1 MQVRLEVLDLLPEL
15 HAPMRIIHLADTH
28 LGFRQ
33 FAGKLHPERR
43 LNQRE
48 CDVYDMWHRAIDI
61 AIERRRRRGRPRR

>member
-1 MQVRLEVLDLLPEL
+1 
-15 HAPMRIIHLADTH
+15 MRIIHLADTH

-48 CDVYDMWHRAIDI
+48 CDVYDVWHRAIDI
-61 AIERRRRRGRPRR
+61 AIERAVDAVVHAGDLFDSPRPSPRALA